1 MEFFRAIAFSIRF
14 TFGLN
19 LVMEKEITKAIT
31 IYMEFYGNYT
41 QQTPIFDVE
50 FFFSLEITLF
60 RTQYL

>member
-14 TFGLN
+14 RFGLD
-19 LVMEKEITKAIT
+19 LVMKKAIA

-50 FFFSLEITLF
+50 FFFSSEISLF
-60 RTQYL
+60 QTQYL